1 MTPVT
6 QDAKVDVPK
15 TVITPTTQG
24 TDAID
29 AVKTESPDGVN
40 LTLKSGPLP
49 MILYKALNVLYAKD
63 TGRMANFALE
73 NHGAPEKTYVYTVI
87 GSEVNDGDLHQFGLL
102 LKAAQEHQGQIYLLI
117 LKNESVPESDA
128 CQVLRTMA
136 KRTNNPVYE
145 SLDKMLAGEPNV

>member
-6 QDAKVDVPK
+6 QDTKIEVPRN
-15 TVITPTTQG
+15 VITPTTQG

-29 AVKTESPDGVN
+29 AVKTESEEGVN

-73 NHGAPEKTYVYTVI
+73 NHGSPEKSYVYTVI
-87 GSEVNDGDLHQFGLL
+87 GSEVSDSDLHQFGML
-102 LKAAQEHQGQIYLLI
+102 LKAAQEHQQQIYLLV
-117 LKNESVPESDA
+117 LKNDSVPESDA
-128 CQVLRTMA
+128 CMVLRTLA

-145 SLDKMLAGEPNV
+145 SLDKLLAGETNV